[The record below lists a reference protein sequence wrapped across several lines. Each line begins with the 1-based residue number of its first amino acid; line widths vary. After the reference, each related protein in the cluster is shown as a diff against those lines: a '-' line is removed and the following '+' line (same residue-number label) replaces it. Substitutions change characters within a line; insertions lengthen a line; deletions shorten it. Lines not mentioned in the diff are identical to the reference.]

1 MKSTVE
7 QLTPKDRK
15 LLALFYETDTYAS
28 LKRLCE
34 LERVQLAKDAIDLRD
49 IADVRYYSG
58 QAASLK
64 KLFGTLKDNY
74 KSIDK
79 G

>member
-15 LLALFYETDTYAS
+15 TLSTFYETDTYAA

-34 LERVQLAKDAIDLRD
+34 LERDELARDAIEQRD
-49 IADVRYYSG
+49 IAEVRYMHG
-58 QAASLK
+58 QAMSLK
-64 KLFGTLKDNY
+64 KLFQTIKDLNK
-74 KSIDK
+74 KS
-79 G
+79 